1 MPPQFAIASPSE
13 GASGR
18 LSDRFAEPADY
29 PLQHQRNHKEP
40 DHGNKRYSGEP
51 HKRIANGN

>member
-18 LSDRFAEPADY
+18 LSGRFAEPADY

-40 DHGNKRYSGEP
+40 DYGNKRYSGEP